1 MPKRCT
7 LEHKTKN
14 DDPLNR
20 HLQRICNFIEDLK
33 GDFSTNSIARMWI
46 EAFRTEDKRYLEC
59 GCQRGALVKGMSVDS
74 NWLVPEGF
82 PQDEMGPPLLD
93 LNRTAVVGNK
103 VIRMKRRDIWAR
115 VKARFLA
122 EATLVWDPRTAQE
135 KQEQLDKVPEGGIE
149 IKLDEL
155 RSRMRRL
162 YAIDRVSD
170 DWARTQASEV
180 LWVEYEDC
188 KHGTPACLNRI
199 ANFLTVDPAYFK
211 TMISFD
217 TVFASLVLDGT
228 IAYFETKI
236 FLWIQFFRPLFSTEQ
251 WIPWPTRNKFIR
263 F

>member
-46 EAFRTEDKRYLEC
+46 EAFRTEDKRHLEC

-188 KHGTPACLNRI
+188 KQDTPACLNRI
-199 ANFLTVDPAYFK
+199 ANFLTVDRAYFETK
-211 TMISFD
+211 ISFD
-217 TVFASLVLDGT
+217 TVFSSLVLDGT
-228 IAYFETKI
+228 MDSIANK
-236 FLWIQFFRPLFSTEQ
+236 EQ
-251 WIPWPTRNKFIR
+251 VHKVLEELRDEAENSVIPAGR
-263 F
+263 